1 LLVAATE
8 RLLQCV
14 RREDSIARLGG
25 DEFTVLLEDMHDPSD
40 AARLAE
46 RIGEALRTPFQLA
59 GQQVNISSSIG
70 IAVDTDR
77 SHQPD
82 DLLREADM
90 AMYRAKSAGKACYE
104 IFDTRTGMRATERL
118 ELETELRHA
127 AQRAELVLKYESI
140 VDLTSGRI
148 DAVEA
153 LLRWQHPRRGL
164 LDAAEFLQVAEESGI
179 IVELG
184 RWAVHQACN
193 DAVRGRG
200 TNVVQVQLSTREL
213 AQPGLLES
221 ISASLAETGLA
232 PERLRLAVPESALAT
247 DAEATAAT
255 LDAVQNLGV
264 RLALTHVGGGP
275 SSLAWLSRVPVET
288 LVLAASTLESES
300 LMRAYRALGATL
312 DMKVAANTADRLR
325 TRRHGVLVA

>member
-1 LLVAATE
+1 
-8 RLLQCV
+8 
-14 RREDSIARLGG
+14 
-25 DEFTVLLEDMHDPSD
+25 
-40 AARLAE
+40 
-46 RIGEALRTPFQLA
+46 
-59 GQQVNISSSIG
+59 
-70 IAVDTDR
+70 
-77 SHQPD
+77 
-82 DLLREADM
+82 
-90 AMYRAKSAGKACYE
+90 
-104 IFDTRTGMRATERL
+104 
-118 ELETELRHA
+118 
-127 AQRAELVLKYESI
+127 
-140 VDLTSGRI
+140 
-148 DAVEA
+148 
-153 LLRWQHPRRGL
+153 LRWQHPRRGL

-232 PERLRLAVPESALAT
+232 PERLRLAVSESALAT

-255 LDAVQNLGV
+255 LDALQNLGV